1 MKQEKKISIPQR
13 GGFLWFRSAH
23 DSCSRSANFPS
34 TSNWTEHPG
43 WLTAVE
49 SSMVANTTTQPGMLE
64 ERMERKCSEIDAVT
78 HWEVFWSLYS
88 CRLVYFAAVI
98 TTTST
103 ITIIITPSP
112 PSHHHSIHNHQSL
125 SSSSPPPHHHHH
137 DLHHHRHTITI
148 IIISPSPPPPHH
160 HHHLHH

>member
-1 MKQEKKISIPQR
+1 MKQEKKMTSIPQR

-49 SSMVANTTTQPGMLE
+49 SSKVANTTTQPGMLE
-64 ERMERKCSEIDAVT
+64 ERMERKCSETDVVT

-112 PSHHHSIHNHQSL
+112 PTHHHRHHHQSL
-125 SSSSPPPHHHHH
+125 SLSSPPP
-137 DLHHHRHTITI
+137 
-148 IIISPSPPPPHH
+148 SPPPSSPIAIIIATSSPSSLYRHRHYHQHNHH
-160 HHHLHH
+160 